1 MKKSQINGSTVL
13 VLLLFAVFAVCVLSV
28 LLTGAG
34 AYSRLTQRDQGS
46 YTHRTVA
53 QYLATRLRQGDEN
66 GALWVGDF
74 AGDRPLEEG
83 DTLFFTQ
90 EIDGETYDTRVYAYE
105 GSLRELF
112 ALRDGTFSPADGQ
125 EILPAQ
131 DLTVTRSGSLLT
143 LTVTDADGSPTT
155 LYLHQRSGEVA
166 E

>member
-1 MKKSQINGSTVL
+1 MKKSRINCSTVL

-34 AYSRLTQRDQGS
+34 AYSRLTQRDQES
-46 YTHRTVA
+46 YTQRTVA
-53 QYLATRLRQGDEN
+53 QYLTTRLRQGDES
-66 GALWVGDF
+66 GTLWVGDF
-74 AGDRPLEEG
+74 AGDQPLEQG

-90 EIDGETYDTRVYAYE
+90 EIDGETYDTRVYAYG

-112 ALRDGTFSPADGQ
+112 ALRGGDFAPADGE

-131 DLTVTRSGSLLT
+131 GLSVTCSGSLLT
-143 LTVTDADGSPTT
+143 LTVTDTDGSPTT